1 MSNLISEYIKR
12 SSKLIKENREV
23 HLYNRI
29 PFHVKD
35 PFVEDIDLN
44 HVTQKIESII
54 PFDLVSSIDSVYI
67 GQFDHLNSRNVN
79 AAYHE
84 GAIYLTNVQD
94 DEDDMI
100 DDIVHEMA
108 HAVEEQRG
116 MDIYMDGELE
126 REFLGKRARLAGL
139 LQAEGYKVPL
149 DAAMSPDYDQGF
161 DEFLYQE
168 VGYPVLTTLTMGLFY
183 SPYAATSLREYFA
196 NGFEAVFLHNEAHY
210 LKKISPRLFSK
221 LDDLTE

>member
-12 SSKLIKENREV
+12 SSKLIKEHREIY
-23 HLYNRI
+23 LYNRI

-35 PFVEDIDLN
+35 PFVEDIDLDY
-44 HVTQKIESII
+44 VIQKVESVV
-54 PFDLVSSIDSVYI
+54 PFELVSIVDSVYV

-84 GAIYLTNVQD
+84 GAIYLSNVQD

-100 DDIVHEMA
+100 DDIIHEMA
-108 HAVEEQRG
+108 HAIEEHRG
-116 MDIYMDGELE
+116 MDMYVDGEIE
-126 REFLGKRARLAGL
+126 REFLGKRARLVNL
-139 LQAEGYKVPL
+139 LQAEGYKVSL
-149 DAAMSPDYDQGF
+149 DAAMNAEYDQGF

-168 VGYPVLTTLTMGLFY
+168 VGYPVLTTLTMGLFF